1 MGLDERRAMT
11 RESAAEVPELTTLA
25 PERAWRPAL
34 QLTGCA
40 QPHTWE
46 ALQCWEGNG
55 LLFGALSQEEHPR
68 AMRDA
73 RKPALEDAAEA
84 AFRAIFRCIDA
95 KGYPH
100 LVRVWSYLPR
110 INVLE
115 SGLERYRQ
123 FNIGRQD
130 AFAASGR
137 SLTEH
142 LPAASALGG
151 QTQRLQIGF
160 LAARAPGRSLE
171 SPRQV
176 SAFRYPEDYGP
187 RSPTFARA
195 ALIAHQDDAA
205 LFISGTA
212 AILGH
217 RSLHPGDASAQ
228 TRETIVNLRTMIAEA
243 NRIQGTQ
250 TFVAKGLEYVIY
262 LREPADQSTVAA
274 ELQAWLPGHTHWHF
288 MQADIC
294 RRELLIEIEAMG
306 LARLEDVRP

>member
-1 MGLDERRAMT
+1 MGSDERRGMT
-11 RESAAEVPELTTLA
+11 RDFAPGLPELTPLE
-25 PERAWRPAL
+25 PERAWRPAR

-40 QPHTWE
+40 QPYTWE

-55 LLFGALSQEEHPR
+55 LLFGALSQEESSE
-68 AMRDA
+68 AMRDGRNPPLQA
-73 RKPALEDAAEA
+73 AAEA
-84 AFRAIFRCIDA
+84 AFRALFRCIDA

-137 SLTEH
+137 SLTEA

-151 QTQRLQIGF
+151 RAQGLRIGF
-160 LAARAPGRSLE
+160 LASRAPGRSLE

-176 SAFRYPEDYGP
+176 SAFRYPQDYGP

-195 ALIAHQDDAA
+195 ALVSHRQSAA

-228 TRETIVNLRTMIAEA
+228 TRETLVNLQTMIAEA
-243 NRIQGTQ
+243 NRIQGAQAFT
-250 TFVAKGLEYVIY
+250 AEGLEYVIY
-262 LREPADQSTVAA
+262 LREPTDHSAVAA
-274 ELQAWLPGHTHWHF
+274 ELEAWLPGHMHWQF

-294 RRELLIEIEAMG
+294 RRELLVEIEALG
-306 LARLEDVRP
+306 LARPGAIRL